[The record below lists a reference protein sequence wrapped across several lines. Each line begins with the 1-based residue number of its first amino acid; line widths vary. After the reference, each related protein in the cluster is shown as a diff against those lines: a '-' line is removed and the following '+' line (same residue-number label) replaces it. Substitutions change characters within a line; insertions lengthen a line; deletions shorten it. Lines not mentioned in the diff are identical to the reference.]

1 MLKKLSVKTL
11 RALRLKIK
19 TIKMNNSP
27 KIIISGGGT
36 GGHIFPAIAIA
47 NALKRIVPTCEILFV
62 GATGRMEMEKVPA
75 AGYKIVGLNI
85 SGIQRGSIV
94 KNLALPFKVIGS
106 VRKAMQ
112 LINDFKPNV
121 VVGVGGYA
129 SGPLLYAASLK
140 GIPYLI
146 QEQNSYAGVTN
157 KWLGKKASKIC
168 VAFDDMDQFFPSDKI
183 LKTGNPVRQEVVD
196 IKGKHYSGAEL
207 LKLDPQKKTILVT
220 GGSLGAGTLNKS
232 IEKHLAE
239 IIAQDVQVIWQ
250 TGKFYYKG
258 IIERLGLNYHPNVRI
273 LEFLNKMDLA
283 YAAADVIV
291 SRAGAG
297 TIAELCL
304 IRKPVILVPSPNV
317 AEDHQ
322 TKNAL
327 ALVKNN
333 AAVLIN
339 DRSAEDTLVTEALR
353 LLNDKTYSETLSEN
367 IWKMALPA
375 ADEIIAREVL
385 KLIK

>member
-1 MLKKLSVKTL
+1 
-11 RALRLKIK
+11 
-19 TIKMNNSP
+19 MNNSP

-36 GGHIFPAIAIA
+36 GGHIFPAVAIA
-47 NALKRIVPTCEILFV
+47 NALKRLVPSCEILFV
-62 GATGRMEMEKVPA
+62 GANGRMEMEKVPA
-75 AGYKIVGLNI
+75 AGYKIIGLNI
-85 SGIQRGSIV
+85 AGMQRGSIL
-94 KNLALPFKVIGS
+94 KNLSLPFKVIGS
-106 VRKAMQ
+106 VQKA
-112 LINDFKPNV
+112 LNIIKDFKPDA

-157 KWLGKKASKIC
+157 KWLGRKAAKIC
-168 VAFDDMDQFFPSDKI
+168 VAFDEMDQFFPADRI
-183 LKTGNPVRQEVVD
+183 LKTGNPVRKEVVD
-196 IKGKHYSGAEL
+196 IKGKHHAGAEL
-207 LKLDPQKKTILVT
+207 LKLDPLKKTILVT

-232 IEKHLAE
+232 IEKHLPEILAE
-239 IIAQDVQVIWQ
+239 DVQVIWQ

-258 IIERLGLNYHPNVRI
+258 IMERLGENYHPNVRI

-283 YAAADVIV
+283 YAAADVII

-304 IRKPVILVPSPNV
+304 IKKPVILVPSPNV

-327 ALVKNN
+327 ALVKHG
-333 AAVLIN
+333 AAILIN
-339 DRSAEDTLVTEALR
+339 DRSAEDTLVAEALN
-353 LLNDKTYSETLSEN
+353 LLKNKEQAEKLSEK
-367 IWKMALPA
+367 IGSMALPE
-375 ADEIIAREVL
+375 ADEVIAGEVL
-385 KLIK
+385 KLVRS

>member
-1 MLKKLSVKTL
+1 
-11 RALRLKIK
+11 
-19 TIKMNNSP
+19 MNNSP

-36 GGHIFPAIAIA
+36 GGHIFPAVAIA
-47 NALKRIVPTCEILFV
+47 NALKRLVPACEILFV
-62 GATGRMEMEKVPA
+62 GANGRMEMEKVPA

-85 SGIQRGSIV
+85 AGMQRGSIV
-94 KNLALPFKVIGS
+94 KNLSLPFKVIGS
-106 VRKAMQ
+106 VRRALQIIKE
-112 LINDFKPNV
+112 FKPDA

-157 KWLGKKASKIC
+157 KWLGRKASKIC
-168 VAFDDMDQFFPSDKI
+168 VAFDDMEQFFPAAAI
-183 LKTGNPVRQEVVD
+183 LKTGNPVRKEVVD
-196 IKGKHYSGAEL
+196 IKGKHHAGAEL
-207 LKLDPQKKTILVT
+207 LKLDPLKKTILVT

-232 IEKHLAE
+232 IEKHIGEL
-239 IIAQDVQVIWQ
+239 IANDVQVIWQ

-258 IIERLGLNYHPNVRI
+258 IIERLGMNYHPNVRI

-283 YAAADVIV
+283 YAAADVII

-304 IRKPVILVPSPNV
+304 IKKPVILVPSPNV

-322 TKNAL
+322 TKNAM
-327 ALVKNN
+327 ALVKNG
-333 AAVLIN
+333 AAILIT
-339 DRSAEDTLVTEALR
+339 DRAAEDTLVKEAL
-353 LLNDKTYSETLSEN
+353 LLLEDEKQSVQLSEN
-367 IWKMALPA
+367 LAKMALPQ
-375 ADEIIAREVL
+375 ADEIIAGEVL
-385 KLIK
+385 KLIE

>member
-1 MLKKLSVKTL
+1 
-11 RALRLKIK
+11 
-19 TIKMNNSP
+19 MNNSP

-36 GGHIFPAIAIA
+36 GGHIFPAVAIA
-47 NALKRIVPTCEILFV
+47 NALKRLVPACEILFV
-62 GATGRMEMEKVPA
+62 GANGRMEMEKVPA

-85 SGIQRGSIV
+85 AGMQRGSIV
-94 KNLALPFKVIGS
+94 KNLSLPFKVIGS
-106 VRKAMQ
+106 VRRALQIIKE
-112 LINDFKPNV
+112 FKPDA

-157 KWLGKKASKIC
+157 KWLGRKASKIC
-168 VAFDDMDQFFPSDKI
+168 VAFDGMEQFFPAANI
-183 LKTGNPVRQEVVD
+183 LKTGNPVRKEVVD
-196 IKGKHYSGAEL
+196 IKGKHHAGAEL
-207 LKLDPQKKTILVT
+207 LKLDPLKKTILVT

-232 IEKHLAE
+232 IEKHIGEL
-239 IIAQDVQVIWQ
+239 IANDVQLIWQ

-258 IIERLGLNYHPNVRI
+258 IIERLGLDYHPNVRI

-283 YAAADVIV
+283 YAAADVII

-304 IRKPVILVPSPNV
+304 IKKPVILVPSPNV

-327 ALVKNN
+327 ALVKNG
-333 AAVLIN
+333 AAILIT
-339 DRSAEDTLVTEALR
+339 DRSAEDTLVKEAL
-353 LLNDKTYSETLSEN
+353 LLLEDEKQSLQLSEN
-367 IWKMALPA
+367 LAKMALPM
-375 ADEIIAREVL
+375 ADEIIAGEVL